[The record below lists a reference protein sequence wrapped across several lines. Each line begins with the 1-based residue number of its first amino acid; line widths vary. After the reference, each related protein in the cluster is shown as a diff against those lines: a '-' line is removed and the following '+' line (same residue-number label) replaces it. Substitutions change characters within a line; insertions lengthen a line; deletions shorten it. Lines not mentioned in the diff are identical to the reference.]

1 MKPKASEAKR
11 SIPNCICANCYCYR
25 RCQPLLNVDTV
36 CCCCTNRLD
45 IMSLSL
51 HFPIRCKDTEQ
62 CRSVRFRATTITTH
76 GGTNRQQMG
85 LPCNKSR
92 FNHCRVLCMRKI
104 DYVVKAYST
113 VHALWSSG
121 KFTARG
127 TICLTSSKL
136 YKAKY
141 AKIL

>member
-1 MKPKASEAKR
+1 MNPKASEAKR

-51 HFPIRCKDTEQ
+51 HFPIRCKDTKQ
-62 CRSVRFRATTITTH
+62 CRSVRFRATTHNSWRHKQTRDAYPATK
-76 GGTNRQQMG
+76 
-85 LPCNKSR
+85 LSR
-92 FNHCRVLCMRKI
+92 LNHCRVLCMRKF
-104 DYVVKAYST
+104 DYVVKADST

-121 KFTARG
+121 KFTARA
-127 TICLTSSKL
+127 TICLTLFKL